1 MVGVWSFLIILR
13 VAKVVAVAAAVV
25 EVRTWSVMSVEN
37 LVILLENVACALAHE
52 AWEVDDVE
60 ALALFDV
67 GGVQTMGM
75 GAGGLKGV
83 VLLRFLY
90 LALNVLKILSI
101 LINPKIWLRFHIS
114 NSNIVWCFG
123 HEEKQMAHM
132 FVLCNWY

>member
-1 MVGVWSFLIILR
+1 
-13 VAKVVAVAAAVV
+13 
-25 EVRTWSVMSVEN
+25 MSVEN

-67 GGVQTMGM
+67 EGVQTMGM

-101 LINPKIWLRFHIS
+101 LINPKI
-114 NSNIVWCFG
+114 
-123 HEEKQMAHM
+123 
-132 FVLCNWY
+132 

>member
-37 LVILLENVACALAHE
+37 LVILLENVACAWAHE

-60 ALALFDV
+60 ALVLFDV

-75 GAGGLKGV
+75 GAG
-83 VLLRFLY
+83 
-90 LALNVLKILSI
+90 VLKPWRCGI
-101 LINPKIWLRFHIS
+101 
-114 NSNIVWCFG
+114 
-123 HEEKQMAHM
+123 A
-132 FVLCNWY
+132 